1 MRLSDPAP
9 AKEKQTARQDR
20 THASNGGGIIFI
32 RRSSR
37 KMQKSIEIV
46 NRQLY
51 NTHIQKNRKQEK

>member
-1 MRLSDPAP
+1 MRLSDPARQR
-9 AKEKQTARQDR
+9 KKQTARRDQ
-20 THASNGGGIIFI
+20 TYASNGGGIIFI